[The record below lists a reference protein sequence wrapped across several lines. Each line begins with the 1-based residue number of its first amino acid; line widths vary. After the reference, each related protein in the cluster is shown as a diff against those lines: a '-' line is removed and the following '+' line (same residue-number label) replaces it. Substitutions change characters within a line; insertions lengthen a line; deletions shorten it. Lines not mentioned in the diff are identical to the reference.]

1 MACAAGRQVEMDQD
15 IKALRDAPSAD
26 SLNTDTATGVGAR
39 GTVAGG
45 FSARY
50 TPLPAW
56 SRLARGAGRVG
67 GRSLTRAVPG
77 CNTALV
83 SEAFLPR

>member
-50 TPLPAW
+50 TAVTRVVSP
-56 SRLARGAGRVG
+56 GAGGGPGRG
-67 GRSLTRAVPG
+67 HGPKKGRSRP
-77 CNTALV
+77 
-83 SEAFLPR
+83 